1 MAVRG
6 ADSQYASWR
15 ERRTRVYAA
24 VGRDCWGPERPEI
37 KTLSARSFVDHRNRR
52 VRASGRLAVL
62 SHSERSVSL
71 FTFHAEGNMDLHGI
85 KAKVQ
90 SSSTRGRR
98 KGPLAG
104 GFFRRLILC

>member
-37 KTLSARSFVDHRNRR
+37 KTLSARSFVDHCNG
-52 VRASGRLAVL
+52 RALTDCRLAVVIPFQPQVRL
-62 SHSERSVSL
+62 RIRDA
-71 FTFHAEGNMDLHGI
+71 T
-85 KAKVQ
+85 
-90 SSSTRGRR
+90 
-98 KGPLAG
+98 AG
-104 GFFRRLILC
+104 